1 MDFIKTNL
9 IYFWKI
15 GKLVYEKR
23 KVYDNI
29 IERSSKY
36 FSYYF
41 GNSTLFTRDNIKFN
55 DVSPITVFR
64 FLKAMRE
71 SHKVLDGDDMFN
83 IDDFKKEDDIAF
95 GDKTIFEI

>member
-41 GNSTLFTRDNIKFN
+41 GNSTYLLEIILSLWNYFILILQY
-55 DVSPITVFR
+55 IT
-64 FLKAMRE
+64 L
-71 SHKVLDGDDMFN
+71 S
-83 IDDFKKEDDIAF
+83 
-95 GDKTIFEI
+95 